1 MNVVDSCG
9 WLEYFSGGANASFFE
24 PILHDTD
31 QLIVPALTLFEVCRR
46 VLAMRGEESARVVY
60 RAMTVPQVVNL
71 SPADHFAAA
80 QSARRWKLAIRTSQ
94 TSMAFSL
101 LQTVLV
107 SRTHCP
113 SPSMAL
119 FFTRLSR
126 LRRPLSFYNG
136 LLTRTIFAGCTPP
149 G

>member
-24 PILHDTD
+24 PILHDTGH
-31 QLIVPALTLFEVCRR
+31 LIVPALTLFEVCRR

-80 QSARRWKLAIRTSQ
+80 QSARRWKLALADAIIWQ
-94 TSMAFSL
+94 TAQAHGAAL
-101 LQTVLV
+101 YTQDVDLQGLPGVVYRPKL
-107 SRTHCP
+107 SP
-113 SPSMAL
+113 SP
-119 FFTRLSR
+119 
-126 LRRPLSFYNG
+126 
-136 LLTRTIFAGCTPP
+136 
-149 G
+149 